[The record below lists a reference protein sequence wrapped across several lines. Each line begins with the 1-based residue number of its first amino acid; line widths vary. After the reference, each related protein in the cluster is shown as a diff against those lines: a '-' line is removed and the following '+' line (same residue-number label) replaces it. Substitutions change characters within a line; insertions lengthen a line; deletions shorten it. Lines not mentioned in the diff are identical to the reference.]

1 MGRSIHRLSYRE
13 VVNKCANSEHRQLFD
28 QLVCPAIGFVYDVTS
43 KPPGMI
49 EWE

>member
-1 MGRSIHRLSYRE
+1 MGRSIHRLSDRE
-13 VVNKCANSEHRQLFD
+13 VSTSANSGHRQLFD

-49 EWE
+49 ESE